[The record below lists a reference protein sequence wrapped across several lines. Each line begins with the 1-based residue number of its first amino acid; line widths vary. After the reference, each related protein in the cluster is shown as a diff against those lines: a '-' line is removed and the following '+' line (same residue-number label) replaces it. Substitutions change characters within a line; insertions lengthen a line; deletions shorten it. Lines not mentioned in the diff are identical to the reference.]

1 MGPGMGV
8 RSCMRVECV
17 ENVRE
22 RKVEKKNQVFG
33 LQREL
38 ENMEDREGFS
48 RGLGQRR

>member
-22 RKVEKKNQVFG
+22 RKVEKKIRF
-33 LQREL
+33 LACRE
-38 ENMEDREGFS
+38 N
-48 RGLGQRR
+48 